1 MFKGC
6 ERLEEIYC
14 TRGSCRR
21 IDCKYNQEH
30 ALKQSTQSGIE
41 FTVKAFYGTDKCLFR
56 RRYKK
61 VGEKIF

>member
-30 ALKQSTQSGIE
+30 ALKQSTESGIE
-41 FTVKAFYGTDKCLFR
+41 FTVEALYRTDKCLIR
-56 RRYKK
+56 KK
-61 VGEKIF
+61 